1 MGRPDVVG
9 FRSRSSIIALQ
20 KQADSTL
27 DRIHCAS
34 RRRPLSSH
42 LAARLDLPPR
52 GPGVSRVMGACATK
66 PKELMDSGAR
76 SGRVSPSMIDP
87 RTSPSPQ
94 LSLRRLH
101 LDDPSGA
108 PPSPGYGLHDSGE
121 ALFDTV
127 EGGAPGTPP
136 PPPPMYR
143 SASLPPPPFAPTPG
157 AHPKPS
163 DARTYA
169 HCYVLHHTADLTRTL
184 IHDVA

>member
-1 MGRPDVVG
+1 M
-9 FRSRSSIIALQ
+9 
-20 KQADSTL
+20 
-27 DRIHCAS
+27 
-34 RRRPLSSH
+34 
-42 LAARLDLPPR
+42 DLPPR

-121 ALFDTV
+121 ALFDTTV
-127 EGGAPGTPP
+127 CADDVSEYKPEPEMLQRALTDIGELAGDHVWYVADSMVDMQAARNAGIAGVFYNGGFWEVPALRLAFSGYKP
-136 PPPPMYR
+136 R
-143 SASLPPPPFAPTPG
+143 AVIASFEELFETILWA
-157 AHPKPS
+157 A
-163 DARTYA
+163 
-169 HCYVLHHTADLTRTL
+169 
-184 IHDVA
+184 